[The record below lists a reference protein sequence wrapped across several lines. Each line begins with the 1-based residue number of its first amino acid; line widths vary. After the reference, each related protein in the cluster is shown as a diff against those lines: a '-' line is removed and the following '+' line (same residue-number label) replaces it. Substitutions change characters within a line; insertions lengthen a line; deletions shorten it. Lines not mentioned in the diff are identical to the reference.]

1 MGRLSG
7 LLPWMT
13 LLAAWMCGGV
23 ALAADPLVLGV
34 FPRFSATVVHN
45 GFEPIA
51 RHLSEQLGR
60 EVILATAKD
69 QDTFW
74 SNLQAG
80 RYDLVHYNQF
90 HYIASHAQ
98 FGFDVVAMNEEQNK
112 STVTGVLMVRRDSK
126 IRTLADLKGKSILFG
141 GGRTAMVAYW
151 ANVATLQR
159 AGLKRS
165 DYSQEFA
172 RTPTNAILA
181 VYYRQ
186 TEVGA
191 AGEGWAAW
199 PGIDGKIT
207 TADLRVLAES
217 APLPHLP
224 WAVKRS
230 LGSATAKKI
239 QEALLSLNE
248 GAAGRAILKS
258 AGLTGIR
265 AATDADYNS
274 CRKLIR
280 EVGGG

>member
-1 MGRLSG
+1 MVF
-7 LLPWMT
+7 
-13 LLAAWMCGGV
+13 LAAALCGGG

-34 FPRFSATVVHN
+34 FPRFSATVVHK

-51 RHLSEQLGR
+51 RHLSEHLGR
-60 EVILATAKD
+60 EVLLATAKD

-74 SNLQAG
+74 ENLQAG

-112 STVTGVLMVRRDSK
+112 SSVTGVLMVRRDSK
-126 IRTLADLKGKSILFG
+126 VRTLADLRGKSILFG
-141 GGRTAMVAYW
+141 GGRMAMVAYW

-165 DYSQEFA
+165 DYGQEFA

-191 AGEGWAAW
+191 AGEGWATW
-199 PGIDGKIT
+199 PGIDGKIIAT
-207 TADLRVLAES
+207 DLRVLAES
-217 APLPHLP
+217 DPLPHLP

-230 LGSATAKKI
+230 LGPATAKKI
-239 QEALLSLNE
+239 QAALLSLNE
-248 GAAGRAILKS
+248 GAPGREILKS
-258 AGLTGIR
+258 ARLTGIR
-265 AATDADYNS
+265 VATDADYDS
-274 CRKLIR
+274 CRKLLK